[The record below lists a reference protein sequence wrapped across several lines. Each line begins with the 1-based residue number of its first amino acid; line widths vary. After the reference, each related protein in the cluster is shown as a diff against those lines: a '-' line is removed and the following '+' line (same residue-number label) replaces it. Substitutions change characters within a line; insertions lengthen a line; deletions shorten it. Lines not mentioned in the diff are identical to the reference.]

1 MEPLMSRFGA
11 TDSLRAAARDIR
23 YRLQLAADRRAVR
36 EFAAEMAGASSLRQT
51 DFVLDGVAFQSAAG
65 IARVWAEV
73 LPRWSA
79 SGFAE
84 RVTIMDRGA
93 TAPRYAGFQYVSA
106 PVVRAADSP
115 MQTEAINAV
124 CSAVGARAFA
134 STLYTWTALVP
145 SVQSIYDMTPE
156 VLGYD
161 LDIPMWREKH
171 AAIAAADSFVC
182 ISHSTD
188 RDLREFL
195 GGAAGAGGVT
205 GAGGASIGR
214 ERAGSSPIRTAHLG
228 VAEPFGVLS
237 EADAAAGADLTREL
251 GLPERFY
258 IFIGHRDAYKNA
270 DLVFNA
276 ARQLIAAGDHE
287 FGLLMLGGG
296 PTLEPQ
302 FADVAGAIPV
312 VVTRLDDNQ
321 LKLAYGQAAALLYT
335 SRYEGFGLPI
345 LEAMACG
352 CPVVTCKNSSIP
364 EVAGDAAVY
373 VDVDDPADLLRAMSY
388 LAEPGVRDWWA
399 TAGFKQAAG
408 FSWDDF
414 PRAVAE
420 ALEEVAAGA
429 VRATATQPTG
439 T

>member
-1 MEPLMSRFGA
+1 MSRFGA

-36 EFAAEMAGASSLRQT
+36 VFATGMAARGLTSDAAVTGATGAGADPLRQT
-51 DFVLDGVAFQSAAG
+51 DFVLDGVTFQSAAG

-84 RVTIMDRGA
+84 RVTIMDRAG
-93 TAPRYAGFQYVSA
+93 TAPRHSGFQYVSA
-106 PVVRAADSP
+106 PAVRAADSTV
-115 MQTEAINAV
+115 QTEAIDAV

-134 STLYTWTALVP
+134 STLYTRTEQVP
-145 SVQSIYDMTPE
+145 SVQSVYDMTPE

-161 LDIPMWREKH
+161 LDTPMWREKH
-171 AAIAAADSFVC
+171 AAIRSANSFVC
-182 ISHSTD
+182 ISHSTE

-195 GGAAGAGGVT
+195 AGAAGSG
-205 GAGGASIGR
+205 
-214 ERAGSSPIRTAHLG
+214 SPIRTAHLG
-228 VAEPFGVLS
+228 VAEPFSVLS
-237 EADAAAGADLTREL
+237 GEDGVAGAELVREL

-270 DLVFNA
+270 DLVFGA
-276 ARQLIAAGDHE
+276 ARLALDAGDRD
-287 FGLLMLGGG
+287 FGLLMLGGA

-302 FADVAGAIPV
+302 FADVAAEVPV
-312 VVTRLDDNQ
+312 VITRLDDDQ
-321 LKLAYGQAAALLYT
+321 LKRAYGQAAALLYP

-352 CPVVTCKNSSIP
+352 CPVVTCRNSSIP

-373 VDVDDPADLLRAMSY
+373 VDADDPADLIRAMGY

-399 TAGFKQAAG
+399 AAGYEQAAG

-414 PRAVAE
+414 PHAVAE
-420 ALEEVAAGA
+420 VLDELATGAGSK
-429 VRATATQPTG
+429 TANPN
-439 T
+439 